1 MPREIRPLLADS
13 LSISRRQSPACRRL
27 EEHIDAAC
35 RRWPELVSA
44 LEDHGRHESYR
55 RWLRVVRWRLERTAE
70 VTLTAPPPTGFYSS
84 ADEFAADIAVI
95 RSVLVEDGNLD
106 VATNEVQTWLDQ
118 IAAFRFP
125 TRPRRV
131 SSTRYQ
137 RPR

>member
-55 RWLRVVRWRLERTAE
+55 RWLRVVRWRLERPAE
-70 VTLTAPPPTGFYSS
+70 VTPPAPRPAVDREVIDELWHASGARTRGGSLSQAQRQQLLAAPLGAAPT
-84 ADEFAADIAVI
+84 IKPAV
-95 RSVLVEDGNLD
+95 V
-106 VATNEVQTWLDQ
+106 
-118 IAAFRFP
+118 
-125 TRPRRV
+125 
-131 SSTRYQ
+131 
-137 RPR
+137 